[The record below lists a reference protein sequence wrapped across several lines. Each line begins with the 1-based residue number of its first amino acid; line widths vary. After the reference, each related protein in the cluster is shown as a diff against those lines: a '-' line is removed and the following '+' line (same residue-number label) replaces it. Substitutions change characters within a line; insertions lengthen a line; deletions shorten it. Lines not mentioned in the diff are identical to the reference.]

1 LLAGIDSKAILGGGS
16 RQGDAMVANRFKG
29 VHCAVYYGPAR
40 EQTDTL
46 DMLAFTREHNYTNAL
61 SIGG

>member
-1 LLAGIDSKAILGGGS
+1 
-16 RQGDAMVANRFKG
+16 MVANRFKG